1 MRLRIYHPRRSK
13 KADALYFL
21 RAKKSGH
28 KKGAQKG
35 GQNQFL
41 EFFEKEVG
49 QKI

>member
-1 MRLRIYHPRRSK
+1 MHLFFASK
-13 KADALYFL
+13 K
-21 RAKKSGH
+21 KKGY

>member
-13 KADALYFL
+13 KENAFIFL
-21 RAKKSGH
+21 GKKKKGY

-49 QKI
+49 QKN